1 MRGHTA
7 GFLSKKVHSF
17 HNGTRR
23 GHVGRAVCGTIV
35 RCVTTDFG
43 AVDCLRCMAVV
54 LGREL
59 AMATLEKRRL
69 RPTEAA
75 SQDAADATGV

>member
-43 AVDCLRCMAVV
+43 AVDCLRCMAAV
-54 LGREL
+54 LGRKL

-69 RPTEAA
+69 RSAEAV
-75 SQDAADATGV
+75 SRDAADTTGV

>member
-17 HNGTRR
+17 HSGTCR
-23 GHVGRAVCGTIV
+23 GHVGRAVCGTIA

-43 AVDCLRCMAVV
+43 AVDCLSCMAAV
-54 LGREL
+54 LGRKL
-59 AMATLEKRRL
+59 AKATLEKRRL
-69 RPTEAA
+69 RSAEAA
-75 SQDAADATGV
+75 PQDAADTTGV